1 MYPKDEHSLDQVESH
16 LSRALHP
23 VAVPTDFRAQLQNG
37 LMLAARHDV
46 VVEKE
51 NQPVWGWM
59 VSAFLIGILV
69 GVVLLNQRWR
79 GRAVIRNP

>member
-1 MYPKDEHSLDQVESH
+1 MDSEQAREFDQVESH

-23 VAVPTDFRAQLQNG
+23 VTAPGDFRAQLQNG

-46 VVEKE
+46 VVEQDDPTK
-51 NQPVWGWM
+51 WGWM

-69 GVVLLNQRWR
+69 GVVLLAR
-79 GRAVIRNP
+79 RAR